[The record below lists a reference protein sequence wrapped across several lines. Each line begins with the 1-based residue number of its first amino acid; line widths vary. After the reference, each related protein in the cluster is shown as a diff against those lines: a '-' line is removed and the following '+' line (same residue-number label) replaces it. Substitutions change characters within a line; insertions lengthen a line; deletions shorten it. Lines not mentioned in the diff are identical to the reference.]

1 MIFLN
6 RRHLGVFFAFI
17 ILLGNP
23 VLAGDLMLGPLQFRA
38 TVEGLPSSGAY
49 LSIKNN
55 GEVADRLL
63 DVTSDL
69 AHKTELHEMK
79 ISNGVMKMRQV
90 IDGIEIPAGETV
102 DLKPGGYHVMLMSL
116 KAPLYANNTFKITL
130 IFKSAGN
137 IIVKGIAK
145 RPADLAI
152 VDSSI
157 MHKHK
162 ID

>member
-6 RRHLGVFFAFI
+6 RRHLGALFAFI

-38 TVEGLPSSGAY
+38 TVEGLLSSGAY

-69 AHKTELHEMK
+69 AHKTELHEIK

-90 IDGIEIPAGETV
+90 IDGIKIPAGETV

-116 KAPLYANNTFKITL
+116 KAPLYANNIFEITL
-130 IFKSAGN
+130 IFESAGN
-137 IIVKGIAK
+137 ITVKGMAK

-157 MHKHK
+157 LPK
-162 ID
+162 DRTD